1 MFVALLPA
9 ALPSGQ
15 AETGEL
21 LPRGWSFPDSAASL
35 SRSRSISLHAD
46 SVHPPYHAMNR
57 ACSAAGGLSQIYD
70 GLGSQLRTHGLL
82 RSEIEEGTNSDFSV
96 HANGTKYPRFYDE
109 EPWCMRGN
117 GPVRPIAMR
126 ISDVGDLK
134 RSVLGFVDE
143 VVDALGPKVVVQR
156 QAPEALHATIFHPDT
171 FYAWRRKQVGLA
183 NESQTPEQKLPM
195 TKAALDDEHTLIREV
210 AAKQP
215 HFITLEVD
223 SVVTTS
229 GGVMLMLLR
238 PPSERQCEDPSQT
251 DLLRKQFADVFPHGS
266 APSRIL
272 HVSLMRILDL
282 PEAQLKAKA
291 DAVRIVCEKATEKLQ
306 GYRFNITRL
315 LFVHEMQILTLKGSW
330 HWFPLGVGPESQA
343 EDHSS

>member
-70 GLGSQLRTHGLL
+70 GLGSQLRTHGLV

-96 HANGTKYPRFYDE
+96 HANGTKYPRFYNE

-143 VVDALGPKVVVQR
+143 VVDALGPKAVVQR
-156 QAPEALHATIFHPDT
+156 QAPEALH
-171 FYAWRRKQVGLA
+171 L
-183 NESQTPEQKLPM
+183 S
-195 TKAALDDEHTLIREV
+195 LI
-210 AAKQP
+210 
-215 HFITLEVD
+215 HI
-223 SVVTTS
+223 
-229 GGVMLMLLR
+229 
-238 PPSERQCEDPSQT
+238 
-251 DLLRKQFADVFPHGS
+251 
-266 APSRIL
+266 
-272 HVSLMRILDL
+272 
-282 PEAQLKAKA
+282 
-291 DAVRIVCEKATEKLQ
+291 
-306 GYRFNITRL
+306 
-315 LFVHEMQILTLKGSW
+315 
-330 HWFPLGVGPESQA
+330 
-343 EDHSS
+343 